1 MKETKLIKNT
11 SELKIILMQFMSILK
26 DGKPFRMSKRQ
37 GNFVFFNDFI
47 DAVGKDAASFFILDR
62 SNDTHLEFDYDL
74 AVQKSEQNPVYY
86 TQYAYARICSILKKV
101 KISSTKPDLSLLTQ
115 PQEIS
120 LIKEVLKLKDLLEEI
135 SKNYEVHSLTK
146 YVVQLAKSFHSFYQ
160 ACPII
165 QSDKKLQASRITLL
179 NATKITLE
187 LCFKI
192 MNIQAKNKM

>member
-11 SELKIILMQFMSILK
+11 CELKIILMQFMSILK

-86 TQYAYARICSILKKV
+86 TQYAYARICSILKKAKV
-101 KISSTKPDLSLLTQ
+101 NNNKPDLSLLTQ
-115 PQEIS
+115 SQEIS
-120 LIKEVLKLKDLLEEI
+120 LIKEILKLKDLLEEI

-165 QSDKKLQASRITLL
+165 QSNKKIQTSRIALL
-179 NATKITLE
+179 NATKINLE